1 MRFDTQL
8 SLISAFLSIALAVVA
23 LARTKGKAL
32 ADWALVAG
40 LVLLALEQVLSGMA
54 FQSDFLSDVVRWQ
67 SWRLLVL
74 GMLPATWLLF
84 SLCYA
89 RGNAAE
95 FLRKWGV
102 FVVAAFFTPVV
113 LATVYRDELFQ
124 TASAPYLLRVHSIV
138 PFGWAGLALF
148 LVVLAGSVLVLM
160 NLERTFRASVGTMRW
175 RIKFMLM
182 GIGLL
187 FIVRIY
193 TCTQALLFLGVD
205 RSLESLDSAALWI
218 AALLI
223 LRSLFRDRQSSPD
236 IYPSHLVLQGSFT
249 VVLVGAYLLIV
260 GLFAKIVASVGG
272 DASFAVK
279 AFVVLVLL
287 VLLAVVVQSDRV
299 RLHVRR
305 FLSRNFNRPSH
316 DYRAVWRK
324 FTEGMASE
332 VEQTGV
338 SRSLAKLVVETFQA
352 LSVSVWIVE
361 ENKESLTLA
370 ASTFL
375 SDNDARPSPPP
386 EKVRALLRH
395 FRADP
400 EPVDLEASKEEWAQ
414 MLKELHPRK
423 FPTGGDRICVP
434 LISGG
439 DVLGFITIGDRVS
452 GTEFTIEDFDML
464 TCVGGHASASILSAQ
479 MSRRLLMVK
488 ELEAFQTMAAFFVHD
503 LKNAASTLNLMLQNL
518 PVHFDDPAF
527 REDALR
533 GVGKTVS
540 HINHLVSRLTS
551 LRHELKMQ
559 PASTDFNA
567 MVTSAIAGAVGTSDA
582 KIVTEFSAVGPV
594 NLDREQIS
602 KVVTNLV
609 LNALESAPNNAP
621 VRVAT
626 SQDESWAILAV
637 SDQGCGMSPE
647 FLSRSLFRPFT
658 TTKKNGLGI
667 GMFQSK
673 MIVESH
679 GGRIAV
685 ASEVGRGTTFQV
697 FLPRLPSTS

>member
-8 SLISAFLSIALAVVA
+8 SLISAFLSFALAGVA
-23 LARTKGKAL
+23 LARSKGKAL
-32 ADWALVAG
+32 ADWALAAG
-40 LVLLALEQVLSGMA
+40 LVLLGAEQILSGMA
-54 FQSDFLSDVVRWQ
+54 FDSDLLSEVVRWQ
-67 SWRLLVL
+67 TWRLLVL
-74 GMLPATWLLF
+74 GMLPSTWLLF
-84 SLCYA
+84 SLSYA

-102 FVVAAFFTPVV
+102 FVVAVFFTPLV
-113 LATVYRDELFQ
+113 LATVYRSELFR
-124 TASAPYLLRVHSIV
+124 TADAPYVLGAHSIL

-249 VVLVGAYLLIV
+249 VVLVGVYLLIV

-287 VLLAVVVQSDRV
+287 VLLAVLVQSDRV

-332 VEQTGV
+332 VEQAGV

-375 SDNDARPSPPP
+375 SDNDARPAPSP
-386 EKVRALLRH
+386 ERVRSLVRH

-400 EPVDLEASKEEWAQ
+400 EPVDLETSKAEWAE
-414 MLKELHPRK
+414 MLKEMHPRK

-452 GTEFTIEDFDML
+452 GTVFTIEDFDML

-551 LRHELKMQ
+551 LRHEIKMQ
-559 PASTDFNA
+559 PASTDFNG
-567 MVTSAIAGAVGTSDA
+567 MVTSAIAGAIGTSDA

-609 LNALESAPNNAP
+609 LNALESAPNSAP
-621 VRVAT
+621 VRVST
-626 SQDESWAILAV
+626 SQNESWAILAV

-697 FLPRLPSTS
+697 FLPRLTSTS